1 MPFII
6 HKSIY
11 PISTV
16 IPKGTPENHLAKATN
31 RHDTVVDSSSIF
43 SGAAGSMAKSTG
55 FVASLVSCGGNTGAP
70 GQRLGYF
77 GIYLGVLDQLRL
89 FTIIQDHL
97 RSLLKIMC

>member
-1 MPFII
+1 M
-6 HKSIY
+6 Y

-16 IPKGTPENHLAKATN
+16 IPKGTPQNHLAKATS

-43 SGAAGSMAKSTG
+43 SGAAGSMAKSTTG

-77 GIYLGVLDQLRL
+77 EIYLGILDQLRL
-89 FTIIQDHL
+89 FKIIQDHL
-97 RSLLKIMC
+97 RSSFKIMC